1 MKYADIVSK
10 KYNTEHHELIIEPES
25 INLLPD
31 LVKSYD
37 EPFAD
42 SSAIPTYYLA
52 KFARENVTVALSG
65 DGGDELF
72 AGYGRYSKM
81 LQLHNRPM
89 NFSIVNQ
96 FVSLIH
102 RQIPDYL
109 ELKKWSYYFS
119 VNSHD
124 IGALL
129 GIFKPYE
136 RKNLYN
142 NDIINTLDSYQSEIE
157 KIKLLNSFKGDFI
170 SKMQLLDFNTYL
182 VDDILTK
189 VDRASMANSLEVR
202 VPILDHKVVELAA
215 KIPVNLKINK
225 LGQKLIFKNAF
236 KDLLPDEIINHKKQ
250 GFSVPVSSW
259 FRNDLKEYLSDTLLP
274 SEAKIN
280 NYLCKDEISMI
291 IINHNKGKRD
301 YSSKIWSL
309 LFLEEWLKQN

>member
-1 MKYADIVSK
+1 M
-10 KYNTEHHELIIEPES
+10 
-25 INLLPD
+25 
-31 LVKSYD
+31 
-37 EPFAD
+37 
-42 SSAIPTYYLA
+42 
-52 KFARENVTVALSG
+52 
-65 DGGDELF
+65 
-72 AGYGRYSKM
+72 
-81 LQLHNRPM
+81 
-89 NFSIVNQ
+89 
-96 FVSLIH
+96 
-102 RQIPDYL
+102 
-109 ELKKWSYYFS
+109 
-119 VNSHD
+119 NSHN

-142 NDIINTLDSYQSEIE
+142 KDIINILDNYQSEIE

-225 LGQKLIFKNAF
+225 SGQKLIFKNAL
-236 KDLLPDEIINHKKQ
+236 KDLLPGEILNHKKQ

-259 FRNDLKEYLSDTLLP
+259 FRDDLKEYLSDTLL
-274 SEAKIN
+274 SSKAKVN
-280 NYLCKDEISMI
+280 NYLCKDEISSI
-291 IINHNKGKRD
+291 VINHNKGMRD